1 MSFASETHGLWART
15 AIAGNKYPTLS
26 DEGMVDVAVI
36 GGGYG
41 GLSAAMHL
49 AEQGAN
55 VALIEGDDI
64 GFGGAGRNS
73 GLVNA
78 GMWVMPDDIR
88 KALGPQ
94 YGERLIE
101 CLGRAPDTVY
111 QLIGKHGI
119 ACQPERNGT
128 LHCAVGT
135 SGLGEINERARQWAR
150 RGVEVRVLSAAETGS
165 RLGTSKFAGAL
176 EDRRAGT
183 IQPLSYVRGLAM
195 AASSAGAKIFT
206 QSRVQ
211 DIVRAGTR
219 WKVSTAQGCLIA
231 DWVVVAS
238 EAYSNAACERVRAAF
253 VYLPFFNIATK
264 PLTQAECALVMKSGQ
279 AITDTRKIISAV
291 RLDVSRRLVI
301 SSVGALRGAGKEV
314 HLAWARR
321 CLERLFPQ
329 LGKIE
334 LESGWYG
341 QIGMT
346 DDHLPKFD
354 RLGQNMIS
362 IGGYNGRGI
371 APGTVF
377 GKLAADL
384 ATGRITEDSLPLPI
398 GQPVVRP
405 IRRIREAYVEYGA
418 ALAHFVE
425 NRR

>member
-1 MSFASETHGLWART
+1 MSFATETHGLWEHT
-15 AIAGNKYPTLS
+15 AVAGDKYPALS
-26 DEGMVDVAVI
+26 DERTVDVVVI

-49 AEQGAN
+49 AEQGAD
-55 VALIEGDDI
+55 VAVVEGEDI

-78 GMWVMPDDIR
+78 GMWVMPDDII
-88 KALGPQ
+88 KTLGPE

-111 QLIGKHGI
+111 ELIAKHGI

-128 LHCAVGT
+128 LHCAVGG
-135 SGLGEINERARQWAR
+135 SGLDEINERARQWAR

-183 IQPLSYVRGLAM
+183 IQPLSYVRGMAK
-195 AASSAGAKIFT
+195 AASGAGAKIFT

-211 DIVRAGTR
+211 EIVRAGTE
-219 WKVSTAQGCLIA
+219 WKVSTAQGCLLA
-231 DWVVVAS
+231 GWVIVAS

-264 PLTQAECALVMKSGQ
+264 PLSPAQSALVMKSGQ
-279 AITDTRKIISAV
+279 AIIDTRKIISAV
-291 RLDVSRRLVI
+291 RLDASRRLI
-301 SSVGALRGAGKEV
+301 IGSVGALRGAGKEV

-321 CLERLFPQ
+321 SLETLFPQ

-334 LESGWYG
+334 LESAWYG

-354 RLGQNMIS
+354 KLGPNMIS

-384 ATGRITEDSLPLPI
+384 VTGRITEDSLPLPV

-405 IRRIREAYVEYGA
+405 IRCIREAYVEYGS